1 MKPTRLLT
9 KLVYVRSISNQ
20 NHSQRQAVMFETSFN
35 QNCYGS
41 IPVNSFFPT
50 NRTSERAGEN
60 EKSAEASLVNQAQH
74 GDLTAFNEL
83 VLLYQEAVYRQAFWI
98 LGEVEAAEEAAQE
111 AFLRVYR
118 SIHTFHGGPF
128 KPWILRITT
137 NYCLDQ
143 LRRLKVRPTTPIEVF
158 NEYDEEMEPPA
169 WLADPC
175 DSPEKMVE
183 HAESET
189 SIMQCIQR
197 LSPDYQMVIV
207 MVDLQ
212 EMDYQEAAAALGI
225 SLGTMKSRLFRAR
238 VQLRGIFQACGIKPR
253 S

>member
-1 MKPTRLLT
+1 
-9 KLVYVRSISNQ
+9 
-20 NHSQRQAVMFETSFN
+20 MFETSFN

-41 IPVNSFFPT
+41 IPANSFFPT
-50 NRTSERAGEN
+50 NRATRQFDGLDNSGEVY
-60 EKSAEASLVNQAQH
+60 LIYQAQH

-83 VLLYQEAVYRQAFWI
+83 VLLYQDVVYRQAYWI

-118 SIHTFHGGPF
+118 NLQTFHGGPF
-128 KPWILRITT
+128 KPWMLRITT

-143 LRRLKVRPTTPIEVF
+143 LRRLKSRPTTPLEVF

-189 SIMQCIQR
+189 TIMQCIQR
-197 LSPDYQMVIV
+197 LPSDYQMVII

-212 EMDYQEAAAALGI
+212 EMDYQETASALGI

-238 VQLRGIFQACGIKPR
+238 LQLRGIFQARGINFL